1 MFKLKVSANAQS
13 RKENTDRP
21 QVDWEALNAHVI
33 EQAKTEKKKRSLP
46 GIISGIIDLGEQERE
61 DAKQVFAG
69 TEEDRLKII
78 AEYPQT
84 YFEEG
89 QDDKGNDVIFKRWPQ
104 KPVQAIGITV
114 DFPQILVNK
123 KKFIEG
129 GEGEDVPL
137 RLPLNGEFSVA
148 TDGGRERIVGRMF
161 NLTEKKHDNGKW
173 GFAKNSII
181 HQLAEAAEL
190 LDENGLFT
198 KDRVGELLGKAAQF
212 EIRVYMKESKKDKT
226 KSFFTEEIALAGLI
240 PEGVPVPEFDQSILY
255 GINVDDENDPDALK
269 QLRVCFKNTIKR
281 AVNYQGSV
289 IQKEFGDTEKSE
301 PAQQESNQ
309 PAPDYDTFDDS
320 DIPF

>member
-1 MFKLKVSANAQS
+1 MFRLKVSANAQS

-129 GEGEDVPL
+129 GEGENVPL

-301 PAQQESNQ
+301 AAQQESNQ
-309 PAPDYDTFDDS
+309 PAPDYDSFDEN
-320 DIPF
+320 IPF